1 MSATFTTALSTPI
14 TNTTT
19 TANATNSIRKRSTK
33 LFFTQIYHY
42 LAVTFRFIYSMM
54 MPSTKLLKLKSTT
67 SNATKN
73 IPSTTT
79 TTTTATITTTA
90 TTTTTTTTSTTNAS
104 QYYKNKTLILD
115 LDETLVHSVRLGSEA
130 SINTKV
136 NASVIR
142 KNIEVQ
148 CDKQNLIYEVYKRP
162 HVDFFLKTISQWY
175 KVVIYT
181 ASMAEYADPVID
193 WLDQD
198 NLISQR
204 FFRQVRTHLLLTNE
218 FECLQ

>member
-1 MSATFTTALSTPI
+1 
-14 TNTTT
+14 
-19 TANATNSIRKRSTK
+19 
-33 LFFTQIYHY
+33 
-42 LAVTFRFIYSMM
+42 MM
-54 MPSTKLLKLKSTT
+54 KPSTKLLKFKSTT
-67 SNATKN
+67 SNTTKH

-79 TTTTATITTTA
+79 TTTTTTIT
-90 TTTTTTTTSTTNAS
+90 AS

-162 HVDFFLKTISQWY
+162 HVDFFLKTVSCWWCY
-175 KVVIYT
+175 LVDV
-181 ASMAEYADPVID
+181 MALKPQSTFYID
-193 WLDQD
+193 
-198 NLISQR
+198 
-204 FFRQVRTHLLLTNE
+204 
-218 FECLQ
+218 